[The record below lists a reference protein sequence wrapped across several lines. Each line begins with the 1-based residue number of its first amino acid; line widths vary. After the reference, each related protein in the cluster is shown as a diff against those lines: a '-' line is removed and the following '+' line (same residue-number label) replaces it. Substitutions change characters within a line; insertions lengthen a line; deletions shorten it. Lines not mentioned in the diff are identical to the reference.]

1 MIYKN
6 YRSSLVAQ
14 CVKNHM
20 LSLLWL
26 GFDPW
31 PGNFQMPW
39 AWTKQTNKQTKTKNL
54 KTQKTKIIKENVF

>member
-26 GFDPW
+26 GFDPL

-39 AWTKQTNKQTKTKNL
+39 AWTKQTNKQK
-54 KTQKTKIIKENVF
+54 QKTSKPKKQKL